1 MESMSISE
9 FKATCLKVIERIR
22 RTGESLTI
30 LKNGEPAAVVG
41 PPPPSTHQAQ
51 FGCLKHKMRI
61 EGDIISPLDEQGW
74 ECLDHSDG
82 D

>member
-41 PPPPSTHQAQ
+41 PPPPPVNNAQ
-51 FGCLKHKMRI
+51 FGCLQHKMKI
-61 EGDIISPLDEQGW
+61 TGDIISPIDEQGW
-74 ECLDHSDG
+74 ESLDDG